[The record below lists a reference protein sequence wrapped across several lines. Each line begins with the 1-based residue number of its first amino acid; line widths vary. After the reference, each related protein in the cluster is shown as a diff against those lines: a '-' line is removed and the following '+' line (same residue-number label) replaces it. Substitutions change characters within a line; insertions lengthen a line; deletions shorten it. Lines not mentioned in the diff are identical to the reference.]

1 MKGEEKR
8 ENGRKGEEKRG
19 NVRKAGGDRGGSKDA
34 VHCSHLVLWQSKGG
48 EPVVSNPLVVH
59 LTVI

>member
-1 MKGEEKR
+1 M
-8 ENGRKGEEKRG
+8 
-19 NVRKAGGDRGGSKDA
+19 RKAGDRGGSKDA
-34 VHCSHLVLWQSKGG
+34 VRCSHPVLWQSKGG